1 MRRKCVRRPPSLVA
15 PEKLCY
21 NRNSA
26 RDGGAGGDHVRRT
39 SARADR
45 VCRSVYGGGKNQLI
59 EALMGVVDP
68 EIGMDIVN
76 LGLVYELHKDESG
89 RLKVV
94 MTLTAVGCPLA
105 PAIVGDVRRAL
116 LGLEK
121 YSDVEVELAYS
132 PPWDRSRLSRVAK
145 MALGLY

>member
-1 MRRKCVRRPPSLVA
+1 MLTEAMYEELQLA
-15 PEKLCY
+15 PIEFVGPFTEEEKQ
-21 NRNSA
+21 
-26 RDGGAGGDHVRRT
+26 
-39 SARADR
+39 
-45 VCRSVYGGGKNQLI
+45 QLI
-59 EALMGVVDP
+59 DALMGVIDP

-76 LGLVYELHKDESG
+76 LGLVYELHKDESN

-105 PAIVGDVRRAL
+105 PVIVGDVRRSL

-121 YSDVEVELAYS
+121 YDDVEVELVYS
-132 PPWDRSRLSRVAK
+132 PPWDRTRLSRVAK

>member
-1 MRRKCVRRPPSLVA
+1 MYEELQLA
-15 PEKLCY
+15 PIAFVGPFTEEE
-21 NRNSA
+21 
-26 RDGGAGGDHVRRT
+26 
-39 SARADR
+39 
-45 VCRSVYGGGKNQLI
+45 KNQLI

>member
-1 MRRKCVRRPPSLVA
+1 MLTEAMYDELQLA
-15 PEKLCY
+15 PIEFVGSFSEEEKQ
-21 NRNSA
+21 
-26 RDGGAGGDHVRRT
+26 
-39 SARADR
+39 
-45 VCRSVYGGGKNQLI
+45 QLI
-59 EALMGVVDP
+59 DALMGVIDP

-76 LGLVYELHKDESG
+76 LGLVYELHKDESD

-121 YSDVEVELAYS
+121 YDDVEVELVYS
-132 PPWDRSRLSRVAK
+132 PPWDRTRLSRVAK
-145 MALGLY
+145 MALGMY

>member
-1 MRRKCVRRPPSLVA
+1 MYEELQLA
-15 PEKLCY
+15 PIEFVGPFTEEEKQ
-21 NRNSA
+21 
-26 RDGGAGGDHVRRT
+26 
-39 SARADR
+39 
-45 VCRSVYGGGKNQLI
+45 QLI
-59 EALMGVVDP
+59 DALMGVIDP

-76 LGLVYELHKDESG
+76 LGLVYELHKDESN

-105 PAIVGDVRRAL
+105 PVIVGDVRRSL

-121 YSDVEVELAYS
+121 YDDVEVELVYS
-132 PPWDRSRLSRVAK
+132 PPWDRTRLSRVAK